1 MQMFQKCLRSETSQK
16 CLCLSVMPLTV
27 SARVSL
33 ALTEEAVLRPRPGP
47 RAELRDVRPRVLR
60 HIATVE
66 SPGHWNSDIIIIS
79 TLFIYNLLENI
90 KCAFFHLH

>member
-1 MQMFQKCLRSETSQK
+1 MTNPKLRSETSQM

-27 SARVSL
+27 SAGVSL

-66 SPGHWNSDIIIIS
+66 SPGHWNSDIILII
-79 TLFIYNLLENI
+79 II
-90 KCAFFHLH
+90 QII